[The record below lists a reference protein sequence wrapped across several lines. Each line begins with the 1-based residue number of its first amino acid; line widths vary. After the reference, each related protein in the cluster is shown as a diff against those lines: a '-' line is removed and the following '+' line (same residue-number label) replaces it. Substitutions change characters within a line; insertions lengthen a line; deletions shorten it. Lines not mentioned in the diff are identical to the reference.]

1 MVDDVNLFLSFIR
14 KSPIY
19 GPSMDDFDEA
29 VLKEGRMTDDF
40 EPNSEIEIQSNTG
53 TPDVKS
59 DSQSEAV
66 FDASFEASLLGQ
78 DKPSGSV
85 GGSKSVADKDGES
98 SGRMTLKLKKILCKM
113 IAVSFGNL
121 CSSTH
126 SSDSPESRAPCLL
139 YTSPSPRDRG

>member
-1 MVDDVNLFLSFIR
+1 
-14 KSPIY
+14 
-19 GPSMDDFDEA
+19 MDDFDEA

-40 EPNSEIEIQSNTG
+40 EANSDLGIQPNPT

-66 FDASFEASLLGQ
+66 FDASFEASLLEQ
-78 DKPSGSV
+78 DKHSGSA

-113 IAVSFGNL
+113 IAVSSNNL
-121 CSSTH
+121 CPSTH
-126 SSDSPESRAPCLL
+126 SSDSPDLIL
-139 YTSPSPRDRG
+139 